1 MAHFNLDN
9 YETVEDR
16 LVKFWHDHPDGRI
29 ATMMEDIT
37 ADKSMVVFRCD
48 VYFHADDHKPK
59 ASGYAEETRNSS
71 PVNKTSFVENCE
83 TSAIGRALA
92 NCGYAAKG
100 SRPSREEMEK
110 VQRAPVSTAQVVKMF
125 EGSTEVESKPA
136 PVIKNPGA
144 SASPKQVGLIN
155 SLIRGK
161 GMTPEEGHE
170 YVGMI
175 VGRTITSLNE
185 IAMGEASKIITS
197 LKEIATAPAQVLE
210 EEPPF

>member
-1 MAHFNLDN
+1 
-9 YETVEDR
+9 
-16 LVKFWHDHPDGRI
+16 
-29 ATMMEDIT
+29 MMEDIT

-48 VYFHADDHKPK
+48 VYFHADDARPK

-175 VGRTITSLNE
+175 LGRTILSLNE

-197 LKEIATAPAQVLE
+197 LKEIATAPAQVVE
-210 EEPPF
+210 EEMPF